1 MKHRLLLLYSWFI
14 RIVLF
19 FMPDVPIIMRFR
31 GWLYGLGMKKCGRD
45 FQVTHDARITGLECM
60 TVGKHCFVGNQT
72 LIFANNDISFEDE
85 VMIGPLNLINDG
97 NHTSLNGS
105 FRFGFPDRGTIL
117 LKKGCWVSASC
128 IVLRNSVLPEGA
140 VLAANSVLNEVFD
153 LPNSIYVGS
162 PAIFKKQLS
171 K

>member
-72 LIFANNDISFEDE
+72 LIFANNDISF
-85 VMIGPLNLINDG
+85 
-97 NHTSLNGS
+97 
-105 FRFGFPDRGTIL
+105 
-117 LKKGCWVSASC
+117 
-128 IVLRNSVLPEGA
+128 
-140 VLAANSVLNEVFD
+140 
-153 LPNSIYVGS
+153 
-162 PAIFKKQLS
+162 Q
-171 K
+171 